1 VSDYS
6 FFGTGGATVCA
17 RVTATHKEIPVRTGL
32 QGCFHGQKKH
42 TIRRAIC
49 AFILFWYNCVN
60 FIRKMIIQYLLL
72 NTRGFVFLNVYSID
86 KILSSLYNDRIMG
99 QIPQPETK
107 RDEAL
112 IRDYLLKED
121 EVWAYSLTQLG
132 VRYAREVDGVTI
144 PLTSSRISQIL
155 ERHKVPRK
163 RVSR

>member
-1 VSDYS
+1 MYKKSTPSGVP
-6 FFGTGGATVCA
+6 FALLFCFGIIVLIIFQRMKDSSICKT
-17 RVTATHKEIPVRTGL
+17 R
-32 QGCFHGQKKH
+32 QGFLGDFC
-42 TIRRAIC
+42 
-49 AFILFWYNCVN
+49 
-60 FIRKMIIQYLLL
+60 
-72 NTRGFVFLNVYSID
+72 FLNLD
-86 KILSSLYNDRIMG
+86 KILSPLYNDRIMG